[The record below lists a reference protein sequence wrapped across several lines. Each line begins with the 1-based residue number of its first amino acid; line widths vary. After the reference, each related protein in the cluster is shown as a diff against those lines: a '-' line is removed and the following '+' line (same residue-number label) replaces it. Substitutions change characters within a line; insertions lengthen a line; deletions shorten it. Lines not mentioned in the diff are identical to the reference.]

1 MHSDLPLFSWQPVC
15 IVISFPLARRMG
27 KVRDVAAK
35 MLDKT
40 TERHAEQYRS
50 QVTEALQ
57 KQMSRSGVDRAL
69 QSAEIEAFWAKVQE
83 EMVRLTYQRRG
94 RSPNPRGAA

>member
-1 MHSDLPLFSWQPVC
+1 MHSDLPLFSWQPIC

-40 TERHAEQYRS
+40 TERHADQYRA
-50 QVTEALQ
+50 QVTEAFV
-57 KQMSRSGVDRAL
+57 KQMARSGINQAVQA
-69 QSAEIEAFWAKVQE
+69 AEIEAFWAKVHE

-94 RSPNPRGAA
+94 RSPDPRGAA